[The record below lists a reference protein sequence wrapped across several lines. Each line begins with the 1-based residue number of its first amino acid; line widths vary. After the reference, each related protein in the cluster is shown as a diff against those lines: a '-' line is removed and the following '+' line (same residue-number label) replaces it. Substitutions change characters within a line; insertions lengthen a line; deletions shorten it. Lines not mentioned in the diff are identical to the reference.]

1 MKYLGAHRSK
11 YHDNGLVRLKAWL
24 RIAFTRE
31 RVKKE
36 NQRNR
41 NELQK
46 LSNHLLDDLGFTSQA
61 EPLCWSS
68 YAPKKTP
75 SISAERVDQRRGECQ
90 NHCHSEKAIGCL
102 S

>member
-1 MKYLGAHRSK
+1 MKYLEAHESR
-11 YHDNGLVRLKAWL
+11 HQDNGLPRIKAWL

-41 NELQK
+41 NELLK
-46 LSNHLLDDLGFTSQA
+46 LNNHLLDDLGFTGQA

-75 SISAERVDQRRGECQ
+75 STSAENVEKTRGECQ